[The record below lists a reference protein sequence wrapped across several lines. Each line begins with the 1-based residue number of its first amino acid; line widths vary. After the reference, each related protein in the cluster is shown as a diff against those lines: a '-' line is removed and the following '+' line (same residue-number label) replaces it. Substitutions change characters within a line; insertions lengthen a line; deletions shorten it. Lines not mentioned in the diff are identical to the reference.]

1 MVIGAFPFGSGFTP
15 PSPRR
20 AVGFPLQSLT
30 WVKGA
35 SPFGFI
41 FRNTGCFLHSV
52 RSRPLR
58 QAAWWGA
65 GAEAERTN
73 GTHSPVPL
81 PGASAVRRNFPCAVP
96 FKRVPC
102 CLSGSRLTVLSFSN
116 RCHFLSGI
124 CHDCTDHIP
133 CLRNLPPVF
142 RHFPRTAI
150 RKPDSLTA
158 PSVYRKADGKH
169 LANPHGTL
177 PSKEPSF
184 PPAMTNPSFFSL
196 SGNRSS
202 RLSVLPFL
210 FSTGQVTCHS
220 FNLLE
225 GDFFP
230 KLIGKTLTKV
240 GGGES
245 KSAKNAK
252 SPPCG

>member
-1 MVIGAFPFGSGFTP
+1 MVIGAFPFGSGFPP

-41 FRNTGCFLHSV
+41 FRNTGCFLHSI

-58 QAAWWGA
+58 QAAWRGA

-73 GTHSPVPL
+73 GTHSPAPL
-81 PGASAVRRNFPCAVP
+81 PGASTVRRNFPCAVP
-96 FKRVPC
+96 FKRVPR
-102 CLSGSRLTVLSFSN
+102 CLPGSRLTVLSFLN
-116 RCHFLSGI
+116 HCHFLSGL
-124 CHDCTDHIP
+124 CRDCTDHIP

-158 PSVYRKADGKH
+158 PSVYRKPDGKH

-184 PPAMTNPSFFSL
+184 PPAMTNQPFFSL
-196 SGNRSS
+196 FRKPEFPFF
-202 RLSVLPFL
+202 RLA
-210 FSTGQVTCHS
+210 FSFQHRASNHS
-220 FNLLE
+220 FIQSTE
-225 GDFFP
+225 RRFFP
-230 KLIGKTLTKV
+230 
-240 GGGES
+240 
-245 KSAKNAK
+245 
-252 SPPCG
+252 